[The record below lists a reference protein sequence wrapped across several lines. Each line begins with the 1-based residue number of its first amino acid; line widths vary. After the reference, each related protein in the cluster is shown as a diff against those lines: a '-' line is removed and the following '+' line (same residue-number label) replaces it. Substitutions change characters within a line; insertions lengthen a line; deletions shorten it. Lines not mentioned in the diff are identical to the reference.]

1 MLAMGLG
8 LLASP
13 AAAAPFA
20 YVANN
25 ETVSVIDTATTP
37 PSVVATIPTLVGG
50 LCCNPLRGGVAVT
63 PDGKYAYV
71 TGDLVSVI
79 DTATNMVVANINLQ
93 GTAQG
98 VAITPDGKYAYVTVP
113 SPPADVA
120 MIATATNTLVAII
133 PVEPGPLDA
142 WPVAVAV
149 TPDGKHAYIA
159 DQDTNDVSVIDT
171 ATNTVVG
178 TPIPVGAFP
187 RGIAVTPDG
196 KHAYVANINVGT
208 VSVIDTATNMV
219 VATVAVGSRSLGV
232 AVTPDG
238 KHAYVANLDSNN
250 VSVIDTATNTV
261 VATVT
266 VGVSPTGVAVTPDGK
281 HAYITNG
288 SSNNVSVIDTVTNTV
303 VATVTVGD
311 GPIGVGIMPPPV
323 GVPFLAF
330 SAKLAITFGGAPN
343 EDSFNLHSSFT
354 LSSTA
359 PALHPHRDPVTL
371 QVGTFSITIPPRSFR
386 EQPDGS
392 FTFAGVIS
400 GVSLKAQIYHTGT
413 LQYEFHAKAMGASL
427 TAAMKPVYVTLI
439 IGADTGVTPVENLIF
454 Y

>member
-1 MLAMGLG
+1 MYSSNNNRSGAAAAQVFMALFAIMLAMALG
-8 LLASP
+8 LIVSRAD
-13 AAAAPFA
+13 AAPFA
-20 YVANN
+20 YVAN
-25 ETVSVIDTATTP
+25 S
-37 PSVVATIPTLVGG
+37 G
-50 LCCNPLRGGVAVT
+50 
-63 PDGKYAYV
+63 DG
-71 TGDLVSVI
+71 T
-79 DTATNMVVANINLQ
+79 
-93 GTAQG
+93 
-98 VAITPDGKYAYVTVP
+98 
-113 SPPADVA
+113 
-120 MIATATNTLVAII
+120 
-133 PVEPGPLDA
+133 
-142 WPVAVAV
+142 
-149 TPDGKHAYIA
+149 
-159 DQDTNDVSVIDT
+159 VSVIDT
-171 ATNTVVG
+171 ATNTVMG
-178 TPIPVGAFP
+178 IPIPVGREPF
-187 RGIAVTPDG
+187 
-196 KHAYVANINVGT
+196 
-208 VSVIDTATNMV
+208 
-219 VATVAVGSRSLGV
+219 GV

-238 KHAYVANLDSNN
+238 KHAYVANLDSNT

-413 LQYEFHAKAMGASL
+413 LQYAFHAKATGASL
-427 TAAMKPVYVTLI
+427 TGAMKPVYVTLI
-439 IGADTGVTPVENLIF
+439 IGGDIGVTPVKNLIF

>member
-1 MLAMGLG
+1 
-8 LLASP
+8 
-13 AAAAPFA
+13 
-20 YVANN
+20 
-25 ETVSVIDTATTP
+25 
-37 PSVVATIPTLVGG
+37 VVATIPTLVGG
-50 LCCNPLRGGVAVT
+50 LCCIPLRGGVAVT

-71 TGDLVSVI
+71 TGDRVLVI
-79 DTATNMVVANINLQ
+79 DTATNMVVANVNLM

-98 VAITPDGKYAYVTVP
+98 VAVTPDGKYAYVTVP

-120 MIATATNTLVAII
+120 VIAMATNTLVAII

-439 IGADTGVTPVENLIF
+439 IGADTGVTPVKNLIF

>member
-1 MLAMGLG
+1 LRSNNGNGSRAAPARGFMALWAMLVMGLG

-208 VSVIDTATNMV
+208 VSVIDTATN
-219 VATVAVGSRSLGV
+219 
-232 AVTPDG
+232 
-238 KHAYVANLDSNN
+238 
-250 VSVIDTATNTV
+250 TV

-439 IGADTGVTPVENLIF
+439 IGADTGVTPVKNLIF